1 MTPKVNQSSYCLK
14 MKKRIQNTKNF
25 QRILEESEPKVKS
38 KQAQPTVEIA
48 EEIYHQNLDAG

>member
-1 MTPKVNQSSYCLK
+1 